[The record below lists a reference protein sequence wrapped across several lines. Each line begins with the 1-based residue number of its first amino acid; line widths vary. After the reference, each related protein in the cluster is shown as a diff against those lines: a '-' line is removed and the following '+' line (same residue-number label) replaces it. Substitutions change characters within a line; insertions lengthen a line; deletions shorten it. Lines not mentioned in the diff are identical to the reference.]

1 MTALL
6 RPPVRAQSARHS
18 TDDPSIGTV
27 PARRVAQDV
36 PVGVDRGNKAST
48 NRGRESRTPPNIL
61 FGLDSRHRSFLR
73 SRIRWLILVL
83 RLCQNHCSLIVT
95 MREHAFVTT
104 LAITF
109 SIVHACGIVD
119 VWTFRMRLF
128 ALALEVEL
136 AHTFRIGG

>member
-6 RPPVRAQSARHS
+6 RPPVTAQSARHS
-18 TDDPSIGTV
+18 TDDPSIGRV

-36 PVGVDRGNKAST
+36 PVGVDKGSKASA

-83 RLCQNHCSLIVT
+83 RLCQNQCSLFVT
-95 MREHAFVTT
+95 MREHALVTT
-104 LAITF
+104 LAIAF
-109 SIVHACGIVD
+109 SIVDASWVVYEGTLRV
-119 VWTFRMRLF
+119 
-128 ALALEVEL
+128 
-136 AHTFRIGG
+136 

>member
-6 RPPVRAQSARHS
+6 RPPTKAQGAGHNAN
-18 TDDPSIGTV
+18 DPSIGRI
-27 PARRVAQDV
+27 PARLVAQDV

-83 RLCQNHCSLIVT
+83 RLCQNQCSLFVT
-95 MREHAFVTT
+95 MREHALVTT
-104 LAITF
+104 LAIAF
-109 SIVHACGIVD
+109 SIVDASWVVYEG
-119 VWTFRMRLF
+119 
-128 ALALEVEL
+128 ALRV
-136 AHTFRIGG
+136 